1 VDTDQIP
8 ATESQVGDLV
18 QNVTE
23 AVLVQQFTE
32 CLLRSGIHAEQIGVV
47 TLYRQQ
53 IKLLSHLLSNQPDVE
68 ILTAD
73 RSQGRDKD
81 CIIMSMV
88 RSNEEGTVRFFLVF
102 VACALT
108 TRVKTGDLMK
118 DWRRMNVA
126 FTRARS
132 KLVIFGSRSTLARTS
147 LLESF
152 FQLMEGEGWIV
163 RLSRDAHEAHAGALS
178 LPKGVSTEHK
188 HHDRVADPKPDKEDR
203 EKDLLDRESNKRRR
217 FNPSVGLLRGRPVL
231 REVFND
237 IIDLT

>member
-1 VDTDQIP
+1 MDTDHIP

-23 AVLVQQFTE
+23 AMLVQQFTE
-32 CLLRSGIHAEQIGVV
+32 CLLRSGIHPEQIGVV

-53 IKLLSHLLSNQPDVE
+53 IKLLSHLLSSQPDVE

-88 RSNEEGTVRFFLVF
+88 RSNEEGTVRFFSFLSDL
-102 VACALT
+102 CANK
-108 TRVKTGDLMK
+108 RRAKTGDLVK

-132 KLVIFGSRSTLARTS
+132 KLVIFGSRSTLSRTS

-163 RLSRDAHEAHAGALS
+163 QLPRDAHEAHAGALS
-178 LPKGVSTEHK
+178 LPKSVSTEHT
-188 HHDRVADPKPDKEDR
+188 HHNCVANPKPEKEGA
-203 EKDLLDRESNKRRR
+203 EKDPRERESKRRR
-217 FNPSVGLLRGRPVL
+217 FNPGVGLLRGRPVL
-231 REVFND
+231 KDVYND
-237 IIDLT
+237 IINLT

>member
-1 VDTDQIP
+1 
-8 ATESQVGDLV
+8 
-18 QNVTE
+18 
-23 AVLVQQFTE
+23 
-32 CLLRSGIHAEQIGVV
+32 VV

-53 IKLLSHLLSNQPDVE
+53 IKLLSHLLSSQPDVE

-88 RSNEEGTVRFFLVF
+88 RSNEEGTVRFFSFLSGL
-102 VACALT
+102 CANK
-108 TRVKTGDLMK
+108 RRAKTGDLVK

-132 KLVIFGSRSTLARTS
+132 KLVIFGSRSTLSRTS

-163 RLSRDAHEAHAGALS
+163 QLPRDAHEAHAGALS
-178 LPKGVSTEHK
+178 LPKSVSTEHT
-188 HHDRVADPKPDKEDR
+188 HHNCVANPKPEKEGA
-203 EKDLLDRESNKRRR
+203 EKDPRDRESKRRR
-217 FNPSVGLLRGRPVL
+217 FNPGVELLRGRPVL
-231 REVFND
+231 KDVYND

>member
-1 VDTDQIP
+1 M
-8 ATESQVGDLV
+8 ESQVGDLV

-53 IKLLSHLLSNQPDVE
+53 IKLLSHLLSSQPDVE

-88 RSNEEGTVRFFLVF
+88 RSNEEGTVRFSSLLFGL
-102 VACALT
+102 CANKQ
-108 TRVKTGDLMK
+108 RVKTGDLVK

-163 RLSRDAHEAHAGALS
+163 QLPRDAHEAHAGALS
-178 LPKGVSTEHK
+178 VPEGVSTERT
-188 HHDRVADPKPDKEDR
+188 HHDCGTDPKPEKEDR
-203 EKDLLDRESNKRRR
+203 KKDLQDRESSKRRR
-217 FNPSVGLLRGRPVL
+217 FNPSVGLFRGRPVL
-231 REVFND
+231 RDVYND